1 MASESGSTAKV
12 AAVTTVLTGGLDS
25 LDYDALMRSAESAQ
39 AAGHYAQGAAFAAK
53 AALLAAQPGRERAQ
67 AHAYRLQAT
76 QLQRTGA
83 TEPAARAC
91 ESACAL
97 FEAAGDEPVLC
108 ETLTDLTLIY
118 VLLGLHD
125 EALEAVTRSLKLAQQ
140 LGDNRLIYWAY
151 NRIGVVRNSQGEP
164 EQAEAYMLRA
174 LELAAQ
180 LGPSEQFCILNNLAD
195 NAHHAV
201 VVLRERADDAVAA
214 TLARGIEWA
223 QQALALTDAVK
234 QPYQRAL
241 ARSNLGFLQALD
253 GDFAAAEDNLSAA
266 VAVAQA
272 CGYENIVCMAQYF
285 TARMWLMQGDYEA
298 AISGLLNVLQQAL
311 ASADKLMAARI
322 NMQLSEAF
330 EAAGDPARALAHY
343 KKHHVLERDFNGAV
357 AQTRARL
364 LSNMFELESSR
375 LEAERSRLETE
386 LLRAQSLALEAEKR
400 ALQIKADE
408 LRIHADQDA
417 LTGLWN
423 RRYMN
428 AKLPALYTQLK
439 HEARLMCIGLC
450 DIDRFKTINDRFGH
464 AAGDK
469 VLAQIAHL
477 LGAGARSSDIVAR
490 IGGEEFLMVF
500 QDADL
505 TAAMRICERLRVKVA
520 EFDWESIEPGLEV
533 TISAGLTWNAFID
546 DFATAL
552 AEADQLLYA
561 AKQGGRNRIAVTQ
574 S

>member
-1 MASESGSTAKV
+1 VTPPLLADRLDMTA
-12 AAVTTVLTGGLDS
+12 
-25 LDYDALMRSAESAQ
+25 YYALMTHAEAAQ
-39 AAGHYAQGAAFAAK
+39 AAGDYAQGAEYAAQ
-53 AALLAAQPGRERAQ
+53 AVPLAAQPGQEHAQ
-67 AHAYRLQAT
+67 AQAYRLQAT
-76 QLQRTGA
+76 QLQRIGA

-91 ESACAL
+91 ERACTL
-97 FEAAGDEPVLC
+97 FEAAGDAPVLC

-125 EALEAVTRSLKLAQQ
+125 EALEAVTRSLKLAQD
-140 LGDNRLIYWAY
+140 LGDDRLVYWAY
-151 NRIGVVRNSQGEP
+151 NRIGVVRNAQGVP
-164 EQAEAYMLRA
+164 EQAETYMLRA
-174 LELAAQ
+174 LELAAA

-201 VVLRERADDAVAA
+201 VVLRERADDAASVS
-214 TLARGIEWA
+214 LARGLGWA
-223 QQALALTDAVK
+223 QQALALTDSAK

-241 ARSNLGFLQALD
+241 VRGNLGFLQALA

-266 VAVAQA
+266 VATAQA
-272 CGYENIVCMAQYF
+272 RGYENIACIAQYF
-285 TARMWLMQGDYEA
+285 TARMRLMQGDYA
-298 AISGLLNVLQQAL
+298 GAISGLQNVLQLAL

-330 EAAGDPARALAHY
+330 EAVGDPAQALAHY
-343 KKHHVLERDFNGAV
+343 KKHHALERDFNGAV

-375 LEAERSRLETE
+375 LEAERSRLEAE
-386 LLRAQSLALEAEKR
+386 LLRAQSHALEAEKR

-439 HEARLMCIGLC
+439 HEARLLCIGLC
-450 DIDRFKTINDRFGH
+450 DIDRFKTINDKFGH

-477 LGAGARSSDIVAR
+477 LGAGARASDVVAR

-505 TAAMRICERLRVKVA
+505 TAATRICERLRVKVA
-520 EFDWESIEPGLEV
+520 EFDWGSIEAGLEV
-533 TISAGLTWNAFID
+533 TISIGLTWNAFID